1 MSATATPPGPP
12 SLGPRMR
19 NGDVTYWLQ
28 RLMVL
33 GMAWLIIGMAVMPAG
48 VSYNPSKAYQH
59 VLALT
64 LWLPVVV
71 LAVMHPRRLLEAC
84 RRPLMSWVI
93 ALVGWA
99 WLSLAWSE
107 TPSRVDEAA
116 RALSVLLFLVGG
128 HWVFGG
134 NVRRM
139 RALLV
144 VAGLAMAVAAL
155 AFIVDFALRPPI
167 DGRLAGVGV
176 MGNANLAAA
185 GMGAALV
192 WLWPWRFAHPVWRAA
207 QWTAIGVLALF
218 VLLTFSRGAW
228 AALFLAVLT
237 MAFCRGSGRT
247 VLVVGL
253 LGAVGVG
260 LAFEVLVERG
270 WSLRPQILAGAC
282 DLVLENPMHGL
293 GLGTAFSIDAGGQA
307 FVHAHN
313 LFAQLAIELGAP
325 ALLLWIGIWSAL
337 GWRAWR
343 HRHDEVGLLVLGL
356 WVFGTVAVQFDLP
369 HLLDSPRPGWLITWL
384 PLALGA
390 ALGCSEKPAG

>member
-1 MSATATPPGPP
+1 
-12 SLGPRMR
+12 
-19 NGDVTYWLQ
+19 
-28 RLMVL
+28 
-33 GMAWLIIGMAVMPAG
+33 
-48 VSYNPSKAYQH
+48 
-59 VLALT
+59 
-64 LWLPVVV
+64 
-71 LAVMHPRRLLEAC
+71 
-84 RRPLMSWVI
+84 
-93 ALVGWA
+93 
-99 WLSLAWSE
+99 
-107 TPSRVDEAA
+107 VDEAA